1 MQIKNEDFRYKT
13 QNGLK
18 ESKVSLKKEFEAK
31 NFSVDE
37 KKLSDIENIDMLLN
51 NFKNKEML
59 KDLDKIEEALAKK
72 VKKMKEKKVIAFRV
86 EASEID

>member
-13 QNGLK
+13 QDGLK
-18 ESKVSLKKEFEAK
+18 ESKVSLKKGFETK
-31 NFSVDE
+31 NYSVDE

-51 NFKNKEML
+51 NFKSKEML

-72 VKKMKEKKVIAFRV
+72 VKKIKEKKVIAFRV